1 MRKEIEL
8 EKLEVERGKFTPD
21 NESLMQGLID
31 KLVKKGIYPSKKT
44 KTMEKY
50 GYSILDMV
58 KAWGVNWH
66 IYQEPLECPYCNTNL
81 KNEESGPPFKREIG
95 ISDLVLDK
103 NVDCMC
109 PDCYRSLFDG
119 KQYDREKFKDK
130 GG

>member
-21 NESLMQGLID
+21 NESLTQGLID

-58 KAWGVNWH
+58 KAWGVRWH
-66 IYQEPLECPYCNTNL
+66 IYQEPLECPYCNANL
-81 KNEESGPPFKREIG
+81 KNEECGAPFKREIA
-95 ISDLVLDK
+95 ISDLVLDRT
-103 NVDCMC
+103 VDCMC
-109 PDCYRSLFDG
+109 PDCYRSLIDG